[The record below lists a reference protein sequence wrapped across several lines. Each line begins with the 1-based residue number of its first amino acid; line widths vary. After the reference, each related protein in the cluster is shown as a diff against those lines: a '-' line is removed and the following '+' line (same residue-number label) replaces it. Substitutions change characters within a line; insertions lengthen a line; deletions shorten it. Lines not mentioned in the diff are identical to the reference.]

1 MMRVSGEMDITR
13 SRNGTTMVRSDSNEE
28 VVRIDDQSVNM
39 IRSQNDTV
47 MLRGSD
53 DQSISMTLGLGAP

>member
-1 MMRVSGEMDITR
+1 
-13 SRNGTTMVRSDSNEE
+13 MVRSDSNEE